1 MNSLLAELGRL
12 KSLSLIAMLLMTAH
26 GALGQ
31 TSVTSIPEADENGE
45 IHICLGSTV
54 LFNDDTPDNSL
65 SGETIFNWDF
75 GNGDTATTAGP
86 HSAVYDSL
94 GTFEVSLSIITLDGS
109 DDLGEATFTVVV
121 DGEAPFIPTL
131 GLETPVQFPT
141 RRRLRLFSKP
151 KTVMP
156 VVVQLHQ
163 CWSGSGN
170 YGHRFVPIRYRFN
183 DLVGRSRNIANRR
196 YSALYRAEWAFS
208 HSRFI
213 VDHI

>member
-31 TSVTSIPEADENGE
+31 TIITSIPEADENGE

-75 GNGDTATTAGP
+75 GNGDAATTAGP

-109 DDLGEATFTVVV
+109 DDLGEATLTVVV

-131 GLETPVQFPT
+131 GAETLHNSRHDCDSDYFPN
-141 RRRLRLFSKP
+141 P
-151 KTVMP
+151 K
-156 VVVQLHQ
+156 
-163 CWSGSGN
+163 W
-170 YGHRFVPIRYRFN
+170 
-183 DLVGRSRNIANRR
+183 
-196 YSALYRAEWAFS
+196 
-208 HSRFI
+208 
-213 VDHI
+213 